1 MNHKLCFV
9 LLIAFTCFS
18 CVNDGP
24 YDDYLV
30 ARPVVMDAIAF
41 KTEAIAVTDPVPIV
55 SSGKIYAYKDYI
67 FINDIDKGFHV
78 IDNQDA
84 SNPKS
89 IAFIKLE
96 GNYDVSVKD
105 DKLFADSY
113 GDLVIFD
120 ISDITN
126 IQLST
131 RIENAVYNNDIWL
144 ANLEFPQADIYDYS
158 EIDYNRDIVVGW
170 VVKTERRLVTEYE
183 AQFVCHSCDMVSNVE
198 NMSTSQPSVGQGGS
212 LARFKIVGG
221 L

>member
-1 MNHKLCFV
+1 MYPL
-9 LLIAFTCFS
+9 
-18 CVNDGP
+18 
-24 YDDYLV
+24 
-30 ARPVVMDAIAF
+30 
-41 KTEAIAVTDPVPIV
+41 E
-55 SSGKIYAYKDYI
+55 KIYAYKDYI
-67 FINDIDKGFHV
+67 FINDVDKGFHV

-120 ISDITN
+120 ISDVTN
-126 IQLST
+126 VQLST
-131 RIENAVYNNDIWL
+131 RIENAIYNNDIWL
-144 ANLEFPQADIYDYS
+144 ASLEFPRADIFDYS